1 MRAINKVLLCATLLV
16 LVCCKKNE
24 ERIIDDSEIRY
35 RYFNLEKSGWKS
47 REHTQK
53 IDDIGFTATEVP
65 ISYFI
70 LKKEGNED
78 LFKVDSIEQ
87 VNKMERVLEFNFA
100 QMYEKDLLDE
110 KFTGLSYEEGV
121 KYMSFEIAN
130 DYLVVTS
137 KKDTIKCSGVVF
149 ERNFKVAPFQ
159 KILLFF
165 TGIEPNEKIQL
176 IYNDRLFKKGIMK
189 FKFEEKT
196 TRLLL

>member
-1 MRAINKVLLCATLLV
+1 MREISSVLCCIVFLLLV
-16 LVCCKKNE
+16 GCKEKDE
-24 ERIIDDSEIRY
+24 KVIDDSEIRY

-47 REHTQK
+47 KEYTHN

-65 ISYFI
+65 ISYYI
-70 LKKEGNED
+70 LKNEGNED

-87 VNKMERVLEFNFA
+87 VNKLERVLEFNFT
-100 QMYEKDLLDE
+100 QMFEKDLLE
-110 KFTGLSYEEGV
+110 EQFTGLTYEEGV
-121 KYMSFEIAN
+121 KYMSFEITN
-130 DYLVVTS
+130 DFFVVTS
-137 KKDTIKCSGVVF
+137 KNDTIKCSGVTF

-165 TGIEPNEKIQL
+165 TGIEPDDKIQL

-189 FKFEEKT
+189 FKFQEKT